1 MYPHT
6 NQPPRFLVGLLIT
19 LLLGGVTILVTTAPA
34 QAAPDAL
41 TTIDADGDVG
51 RHSSVAI
58 NDAGNPVVAYRD
70 STSNDLNLA
79 RCLNTACSAVDI
91 VPIDT
96 GGDTGEH
103 PSIALDSAGRPV
115 IAYTAASSTGLH
127 EAGLRLAQCQD
138 VACSSVNIQVLFPN
152 IDVHPSLAMTSSD
165 RPVVSFTT
173 GGVAVGYWCTDVA
186 CTAFD
191 GVFIAPSTHPT
202 TATAVDGEIP
212 VFAYVDTDLNELQVS
227 RCPDIAC
234 NIVPHNQADDGM
246 DVFANFD
253 MTLDANGRPVVAY
266 RESGS
271 EQLEIVRCAN
281 VDCAGNETGR
291 VQAGIDVDPSGDI
304 VIRMDDHDRPVIAYQ
319 PYNSDDI
326 AVYQCLVASCPGNG
340 GVERRP
346 VIADAEG
353 RTIGMALRADSDAV
367 ISWYDE
373 VQDDLELVR
382 CDSHGCGSIP
392 TIPAACDFDPTTATV
407 IHGTS
412 SADVLV
418 GTAGPDIIFGY
429 QGNDTISGLAGNDCL
444 IGGSGRDTIDGNA
457 GHDLILGKK
466 GRDILDGGKGHDR
479 VKGNKAADQIVG
491 GSGNDTLKGGGGNDT
506 INGNGGN
513 DTVKGNKG
521 RDTLLGG
528 SGSDALKGGKGSDV
542 CTPSGGSV
550 SGCETVL

>member
-1 MYPHT
+1 MYPQS
-6 NQPPRFLVGLLIT
+6 NEPPRFLIGLLIT
-19 LLLGGVTILVTTAPA
+19 LLLGSVTMLVNTAPA

-58 NDAGNPVVAYRD
+58 DDAGNPVIAYRD

-96 GGDTGEH
+96 AGDTGEH

-115 IAYTAASSTGLH
+115 IAYTATSGSGLH
-127 EAGLRLAQCQD
+127 EPGLRLVQCQD
-138 VACSSVNIQVLFPN
+138 VACSTVHMELLLAN
-152 IDVHPSLAMTSSD
+152 IDVRPSLALTSDD
-165 RPVVSFTT
+165 RPVVGFTSD
-173 GGVAVGYWCTDVA
+173 GVAVGYWCTDVA

-202 TATAVDGEIP
+202 VATATDGQIP
-212 VFAYVDTDLNELQVS
+212 VFAYVDTDLGELQVS

-234 NIVPHNQADDGM
+234 NIVDHVQADDGM
-246 DVFANFD
+246 DIFSNFD
-253 MTLDANGRPVVAY
+253 MTLDTNGRPVLAY
-266 RESGS
+266 REDGS
-271 EQLEIVRCAN
+271 EQLEIVRCNN
-281 VDCAGNETGR
+281 VDCAGNEIGR
-291 VQAGIDVDPSGDI
+291 VQAGIEVDPSGDI
-304 VIRMDDHDRPVIAYQ
+304 KIRMDDHNRPVVAYQ

-326 AVYQCLVASCPGNG
+326 AVYQCLVPSCPGNG

-346 VIADAEG
+346 VIANAEG
-353 RTIGMALRADSDAV
+353 RSIGMALRADSDAV

-373 VQDDLELVR
+373 AQDDLELVR

-392 TIPAACDFDPTTATV
+392 TIPSACDFDPTTANV

-412 SADVLV
+412 SADILV

-429 QGNDTISGLAGNDCL
+429 QGADTISGLAGNDCL
-444 IGGSGRDTIDGNA
+444 IGGSGRDTIDGNS

-521 RDTLLGG
+521 QDTLRGG
-528 SGSDALKGGKGSDV
+528 KGVDALKGGQGSDV

-550 SGCETVL
+550 SGCETVF